1 MRKIYV
7 VIYLLLFTALAGC
20 KKFEKFQTDPNKPTL
35 ASPDLVLTN
44 IEVAAFKE
52 IDIAS
57 ALASRQMAYTD
68 GVDNSQYYGWQRA
81 GFGDYNNLR
90 QVVQMENEA
99 TRVNKPVYMSLGK
112 FFRAFFIMR
121 LTLTFGDVPYSEA
134 LKGGSDENFTPAYD
148 KQEDIFLQVLDQLKA
163 ANNELDETGASIQ
176 GDVIFGGSIKKWK
189 QLINSFSLRV
199 LITLSQKEGNTKL
212 NVKQRFSEIL
222 NNPTQYP
229 LFTGNGDNAQLVFY
243 DLQNNRYPYF
253 NNNGLQTAYYM
264 EETFVNMLKG
274 LKDPRLFRMADKAP
288 DHTNQADDDFNAYGG
303 IMGSATINENST
315 RVAAG
320 EASKIDARYY
330 HDPVNEP
337 SVSMGYAELQFILA
351 EAVVRGWI
359 SGSADD
365 FYKKGI
371 QASMEFY
378 KIAPEGI
385 TAYLAQPAVQLP
397 KGGELQAIITQKYIG
412 SFLNTGW
419 LSFYEQRRTGFPVFD
434 VSGGGVLN
442 NKQIPKRWMYPE
454 NEFDLNRNNVTAAI
468 DRQFPAGD
476 NINGQMWL
484 LIKE

>member
-20 KKFEKFQTDPNKPTL
+20 KKFEEFQTDPNKPTQ

-44 IEVAAFKE
+44 IEVDAFSE
-52 IDIAS
+52 INLS
-57 ALASRQMAYTD
+57 CPLASRQLAYTD
-68 GVDNSQYYGWQRA
+68 GVDNNQYYGWQRA
-81 GFGDYNNLR
+81 GFGDYDNLR
-90 QVVQMENEA
+90 QVVQMEAEA
-99 TRVNKPVYMSLGK
+99 TRTNKPVYMALAK
-112 FFRAFFIMR
+112 FFRAYFVMR

-134 LKGGSDENFTPAYD
+134 LKGRSDENFTPAYD
-148 KQEDIFLQVLDQLKA
+148 KQEDVFLQVLELLKD
-163 ANNELDETGASIQ
+163 ANNALDANSANIQ

-212 NVKQRFSEIL
+212 NVKQRFNDIFS
-222 NNPTQYP
+222 NPAQYP
-229 LFTGNGDNAQLVFY
+229 IFTGNGDNAQLTYY
-243 DLQNNRYPYF
+243 DLQGNRYPYF

-264 EETFVNMLKG
+264 EETFVNLLKD

-288 DHTNQADDDFNAYGG
+288 DHANLADDDFNAYGG

-330 HDPVNEP
+330 HDPINEP
-337 SVSMGYAELQFILA
+337 SVAMGYAELQFILA

-371 QASMEFY
+371 RASMEFY

-385 TAYLAQPAVQLP
+385 TAYLAQTAVQLP
-397 KGGELQAIITQKYIG
+397 KGAELKAIITQKYIG
-412 SFLNTGW
+412 SFVNTGW
-419 LSFYEQRRTGFPVFD
+419 LPFYEQRRTGFPVFD

-454 NEFDLNRNNVTAAI
+454 TEFDLNRSNVTAAI
-468 DRQFPAGD
+468 DRQYPAGD